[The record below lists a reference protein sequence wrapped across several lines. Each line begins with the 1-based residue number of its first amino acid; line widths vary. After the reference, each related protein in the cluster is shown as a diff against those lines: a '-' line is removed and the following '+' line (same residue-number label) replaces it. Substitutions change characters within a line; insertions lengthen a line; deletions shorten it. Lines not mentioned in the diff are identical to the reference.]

1 MMNTGGFSMFLS
13 KLDSLSDALNL
24 ILSHQKTTDVEE
36 IPIVEAH
43 KRVLAED
50 IVAFH
55 DSPPFDKSAMDGFAV
70 IAENTFG
77 ASQSAPKSLKIIDA
91 IGAGDF
97 SPKTVSEGEAVL
109 IATGAPV
116 PEGANAVIM
125 KEYTTEDGD
134 DLTIYSQVTPGENV
148 SPKAEDIK
156 KGEKILS
163 ENTFIRYQEMGLIA
177 SAGYSTIKV
186 YKKPRIKV
194 IITGNEL
201 VEPTKEEIDKG
212 KIINSNKF
220 TIKSMI
226 EDSGAICEISHAGDT
241 FEEVREKIEDM
252 TSLTNEETEE
262 VLAKIS
268 EIEKVLEAS
277 NDFDVIMTTGGTAIS
292 KGDVVLD
299 VVDDIGEILFHGVSI
314 RPGKPIGAGI
324 VNDKMV
330 FTFSGQPVA
339 AMTQF
344 DIFARKYLFEM
355 QGRSFDFHIVKRQS
369 QLKIPSQLGR
379 TDFIRAFSD
388 DDFARHV
395 LNRGSGIIRSMVEA
409 NSYIIID
416 ENDEGYQKGDMVNVV
431 FFDSLLW

>member
-1 MMNTGGFSMFLS
+1 MFLS
-13 KLDSLSDALNL
+13 KLDSLENALKLISD
-24 ILSHQKTTDVEE
+24 HQKTTDVEE
-36 IPIVEAH
+36 IPIAETH

-50 IVAFH
+50 IMAFH

-77 ASQSAPKSLKIIDA
+77 ASQSAPKEFKIIDA

-97 SPKTVSEGEAVL
+97 SPKTVGEGEAIV
-109 IATGAPV
+109 IATGAPI

-163 ENTFIRYQEMGLIA
+163 KNTFIRYQEMGLIA
-177 SAGYSTIKV
+177 SAGYSTVKV
-186 YKKPRIKV
+186 YKKPKIKI

-201 VEPTKEEIDKG
+201 VDPTKEEIDKA
-212 KIINSNKF
+212 KIINSNQF
-220 TIKSMI
+220 TIKAMV
-226 EDSGAICEISHAGDT
+226 EDSGAVAEISHAGDT
-241 FEEVREKIEDM
+241 FEEVRKAI
-252 TSLTNEETEE
+252 
-262 VLAKIS
+262 
-268 EIEKVLEAS
+268 LEAS
-277 NDFDVIMTTGGTAIS
+277 EEYDIIMTTGGTAIS

-299 VVDDIGEILFHGVSI
+299 AVDDVGEILFHGVAI

-339 AMTQF
+339 AMSQF

-355 QGRSFDFHIVKRQS
+355 QGRAFEFDIVKKES

-379 TDFIRAFSD
+379 TDFIRSFTD
-388 DDFARHV
+388 EDYTRHV

-416 ENDEGYQKGDMVNVV
+416 ENDEGYQKGDLVDVV